1 MVRLAWTLKKSIREV
16 LEFPRWE
23 LDLWR
28 YAFDIFGALD
38 WRRDD
43 FRHASTLQM
52 LSAGGKPLAD
62 FLLFKDP
69 TDLLREQE
77 TDDTESIM
85 ARFGVYGDS
94 DE

>member
-1 MVRLAWTLKKSIREV
+1 MRLAWTLKKSIQEI
-16 LEFPRWE
+16 LALPRWE

-28 YAFDIFGALD
+28 YAFDIFGPLD

-43 FRHASTLQM
+43 FRHASVLQM

-69 TDLLREQE
+69 ADIQERDTDA
-77 TDDTESIM
+77 IM
-85 ARFGVYGDS
+85 ARFGVF
-94 DE
+94 DEDNE